1 MLVRL
6 AVAAAALVVAFAV
19 YRLWKRP
26 PRRLSGASLVE
37 LGVAG
42 PAIVQF
48 STRSCAPCRAA
59 WPRLIEAAAD
69 AEVDYAQIELD
80 DRPEVAGRFGIRSV
94 PTIVVTGPGGAV
106 QGVWTSLPTNGEIAE
121 AARRAK
127 PA

>member
-6 AVAAAALVVAFAV
+6 VVAAAALGVAFAA

-26 PRRLSGASLVE
+26 SRRLSGASLME
-37 LGVAG
+37 LGVPG

-48 STRSCAPCRAA
+48 STRSCAPCRTAR
-59 WPRLIEAAAD
+59 PKLIEAAAA

-80 DRPEVAGRFGIRSV
+80 ERPEVAGQFGIRSV
-94 PTIVVTGPGGAV
+94 LTIVVTGPGGAV
-106 QGVWTSLPTNGEIAE
+106 RGVWTTLPSNGEITE

-127 PA
+127 P

>member
-6 AVAAAALVVAFAV
+6 AVAAAALGVAFAA

-26 PRRLSGASLVE
+26 PGRLSGASLLD

-59 WPRLIEAAAD
+59 GPKLIEAAA
-69 AEVDYAQIELD
+69 AARVDYAQIELD
-80 DRPEVAGRFGIRSV
+80 DRPDVAGRFGIRSV
-94 PTIVVTGPGGAV
+94 PTIVVTGPDGAV
-106 QGVWTSLPTNGEIAE
+106 RGVWTTLPSNGEITE

-127 PA
+127 P

>member
-6 AVAAAALVVAFAV
+6 ALSAAALGAAFAA

-26 PRRLSGASLVE
+26 PGRLSGTSLLD

-59 WPRLIEAAAD
+59 RPKLMEAAA
-69 AEVDYAQIELD
+69 AARVDYAQIELD
-80 DRPEVAGRFGIRSV
+80 DRPEVAGQFGIRTV
-94 PTIVVTGPGGAV
+94 PTIVVTGP
-106 QGVWTSLPTNGEIAE
+106 
-121 AARRAK
+121 
-127 PA
+127 

>member
-1 MLVRL
+1 M
-6 AVAAAALVVAFAV
+6 
-19 YRLWKRP
+19 
-26 PRRLSGASLVE
+26 E

-59 WPRLIEAAAD
+59 RPRLIEAAAD

-127 PA
+127 PG

>member
-6 AVAAAALVVAFAV
+6 VLAATALGVVFAA

-48 STRSCAPCRAA
+48 STRSCAPCRTAR
-59 WPRLIEAAAD
+59 PKLIEAAAV

-80 DRPEVAGRFGIRSV
+80 ERPEVAGQFGIRSV

-106 QGVWTSLPTNGEIAE
+106 RGVWTTLPANGEITE